1 MMNCRRCGEILNA
14 NANFCWH
21 CGANQ
26 SQSNAPD
33 TQALPVVSIPE
44 GLARGVHLGPKG
56 SHGDELVMV
65 TGLDAGTRFELVA
78 DGSSA
83 GRDENCG
90 ILLNDVSVSRIHAEF
105 SRTANGRIAVRDLNS
120 LNGTYVNGARVESA
134 TLSSGD
140 EVQIGKYKLVFWEA
154 SK

>member
-1 MMNCRRCGEILNA
+1 
-14 NANFCWH
+14 
-21 CGANQ
+21 
-26 SQSNAPD
+26 
-33 TQALPVVSIPE
+33 
-44 GLARGVHLGPKG
+44 
-56 SHGDELVMV
+56 MV

-90 ILLNDVSVSRIHAEF
+90 IWLNDVSVSRIHAEF

>member
-14 NANFCWH
+14 NANFCWS

-26 SQSNAPD
+26 SESSAPD
-33 TQALPVVSIPE
+33 TQAIPVVSIAE
-44 GLARGVHLGPKG
+44 GLARGVNTGPKG
-56 SHGDELVMV
+56 SHGNELVLV
-65 TGLDAGTRFELVA
+65 TGIEAGARFEFTA
-78 DGSSA
+78 DLWNA
-83 GRDENCG
+83 GRAESCE
-90 ILLNDVSVSRIHAEF
+90 ILLDDISVSRIHAEF
-105 SRTANGRIAVRDLNS
+105 TRTANGRIALRDLNS
-120 LNGTYVNGARVESA
+120 LNGTYVNGVRVESV